1 MKTEEVLGEVLDT
14 ISLAMLIVAGIV
26 AVGYLIVKWSML

>member
-1 MKTEEVLGEVLDT
+1 MKTEEVLKESLDALT
-14 ISLAMLIVAGIV
+14 IAMVIVAGIV